1 MKLRESEDNADNCT
15 VTDYSSIQ
23 HLVLVLSALL
33 YGIMLVNCAVTI
45 CKAAHSI
52 VAMQYIVL

>member
-1 MKLRESEDNADNCT
+1 MKLRESEDNAENCT
-15 VTDYSSIQ
+15 VTDYNSIQ
-23 HLVLVLSALL
+23 HLVLVFNALL
-33 YGIMLVNCAVTI
+33 CDIMLVNSVVTI